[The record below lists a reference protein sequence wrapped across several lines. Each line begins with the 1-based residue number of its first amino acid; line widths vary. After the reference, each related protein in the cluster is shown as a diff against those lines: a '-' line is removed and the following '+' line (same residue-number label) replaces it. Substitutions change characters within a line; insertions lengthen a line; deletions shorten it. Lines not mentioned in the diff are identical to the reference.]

1 LRSVDGERVTG
12 TAKSG
17 NVELQRREGRKA
29 REAFQRL
36 LCSDQQKAAE
46 RSRRRGAG
54 LYMRTTIR

>member
-1 LRSVDGERVTG
+1 VTG